1 MTKLLHLLQGLFY
14 LSLLVAINGF
24 GSITTSG
31 RCFGRSP
38 VDLLMTAAN
47 SADTSPSLAVI
58 HHTAIKTRNITL
70 AIQFYGLLDFEVTTK
85 FRAGPAKAAWLEQQG
100 PTTSTRGA
108 GGTRLELIEVP
119 SHILN
124 EPEGQKCRAIDLM
137 QRQDLLGMNHFALD
151 VTGNIKSQE
160 LESLSEWME
169 NLNEKSLKEF
179 GKTLRIALSPRQQM
193 IGRSVYEL
201 AFLYDADGALVEL
214 LNKQR
219 DLPQE
224 IDSGWEPLGGAN
236 LLETD

>member
-1 MTKLLHLLQGLFY
+1 M
-14 LSLLVAINGF
+14 
-24 GSITTSG
+24 
-31 RCFGRSP
+31 
-38 VDLLMTAAN
+38 AAN
-47 SADTSPSLAVI
+47 SADTSSSLPV

-70 AIQFYGLLDFEVTTK
+70 AIQFYGLLDFEVTTR

-100 PTTSTRGA
+100 TASTV
-108 GGTRLELIEVP
+108 TRLELIEVP

-124 EPEGQKCRAIDLM
+124 EAEGQRCRAIDFM

-151 VTGNIKSQE
+151 VTGSIKSQA
-160 LESLSEWME
+160 LESLSEWMDK
-169 NLNEKSLKEF
+169 LNEKSLKEF
-179 GKTLRIALSPRQQM
+179 GKNLRIALSPRQQM

-214 LNKQR
+214 LNKQN

-224 IDSGWEPLGGAN
+224 IDSGWEPVGGFN